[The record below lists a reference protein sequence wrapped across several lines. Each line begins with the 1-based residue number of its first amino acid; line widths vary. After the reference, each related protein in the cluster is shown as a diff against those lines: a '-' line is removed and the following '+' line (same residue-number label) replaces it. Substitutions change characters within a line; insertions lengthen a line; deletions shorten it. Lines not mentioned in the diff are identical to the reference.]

1 MLLNQSKFSKSTAC
15 HKTLGDR
22 NKFSVSIDD
31 RGQVLCITAG
41 DVLIS
46 RSSGDPLD
54 GGLAHLF
61 LRVHDGDTI
70 KLHALL
76 GVNCKLTSF
85 GCEEH
90 IAQWEGT
97 VAGCTILLSLFVDAL
112 TQMLFWDVIIENDS
126 SAAIVV
132 DTVWFQDIGLASRDA
147 LLSNEAYTA
156 HYVDEAV
163 MQDPT
168 FGPVLTYRQNLK
180 QADQHPWLIA
190 ACLTGAES
198 YATDAFDVFGNAY
211 RCGNEP
217 SGLLNKRLVNRCYQY
232 EFSCATLQSRPIK
245 LALGDSTRAR
255 FALAYMPDHSTA
267 SSDADLAEIGRMC
280 WVAADRLNEIIKLDL
295 SPLPN
300 HLLPSHKVHGRDL
313 CRTEL
318 QEMYPHQ
325 WRHVESTEQG
335 VLSFFYDLESHI
347 VTRAKETL
355 VERPHGSI
363 LVGNADTDSMSEVLA
378 TTVYMTGVFS
388 AQIVYG
394 NTSFHKINSLPR
406 EPLGLS
412 RAAGMRLYFEVNKSW
427 KLLGTPSIFEMQ
439 RDACTW
445 LYVLEDE
452 VIKVRVALDG
462 DRDVINFHA
471 STTGPARRFLVTNE
485 LVMGPNEADLNACL
499 DVSDFERWLTVA
511 DLSLGEQRERGIN
524 LSFGMSWSEATDM
537 RNVGGSELI
546 GGLRGDPVLVF
557 QTEAT
562 KQIDLSLAASH
573 KGTTD
578 VLAKLNSASLV
589 PCPDLWNDFN
599 RGFDCSGQS
608 DVVARL
614 NDTLRWYAHNAL
626 IHYASPHGLEQ
637 YSGAAWGTRDAC
649 QGPLEYF
656 IALQHHNL
664 ARSVLLKTFAAQ
676 YADNGDWPQWF
687 MHDEYADIMQFHSH
701 GDIVVWPLKALA
713 LYLDATGDTGILEV
727 VVPYV
732 MNTNASSFE
741 QGTIADHINKALNRI
756 EHEFIPETALIR
768 YGGGDWDDSLQPVN
782 TDLAMRLVSGWT
794 QALLAQ
800 SLQELDAVLP
810 PSGLKER
817 IAVLSARV
825 RADFRRHVLIDG
837 QVAGF
842 LLYDED
848 YKTAEPLL
856 HPKDQRTG
864 IQNRLI
870 PMTRS
875 IIAGLLTREEA
886 DHQMQC
892 IASHL
897 KYPDGVRLMDQPAP
911 YSGGIETFFKRAESA
926 ANFGREIGLQY
937 VHAHIRY
944 SEALA
949 MLGDGEGLLQALMKI
964 SPVGI
969 QKSVPNADL
978 RQSNMYF
985 SSSDGAF
992 LNRADAAKNFTK
1004 LKDGSIQVKG
1014 GWRLYSSGPGIYS
1027 GIVIRHLF
1035 GLRECKDAWVF
1046 DPVLP
1051 AEMDGTVL
1059 HWELCGK
1066 AIEIEYRVG
1075 DLQVGV
1081 ESISVGEHSLPA
1093 LRQDNPYRMGGL
1105 IVDKAQL
1112 LSAITKNRRITICYN
1127 TLA

>member
-1 MLLNQSKFSKSTAC
+1 MLLNQNKFSKSTAY
-15 HKTLGDR
+15 HKTLGER

-31 RGQVLCITAG
+31 KGQVLSITAG

-46 RSSGDPLD
+46 RSLGDTLD
-54 GGLAHLF
+54 GGFAHLF
-61 LRVHDGDTI
+61 LRVHDGDSI
-70 KLHALL
+70 ELHTLL
-76 GVNCKLTSF
+76 GANCKLTSF

-90 IAQWEGT
+90 IAQWEGS
-97 VAGCTILLSLFVDAL
+97 VAGCTILLSLCVDAL
-112 TQMLFWDVIIENDS
+112 TQMLFWDVAIENDTS
-126 SAAIVV
+126 VAIVV

-168 FGPVLTYRQNLK
+168 IGPVLTYRQNLK
-180 QADQHPWLIA
+180 QSDRHPWLIA

-211 RCGNEP
+211 RCGDEP
-217 SGLLNKRLVNRCYQY
+217 SGLLNKTLVNRCYQY
-232 EFSCATLQSRPIK
+232 EFSCATLQSRPKK
-245 LALGDSTRAR
+245 LALGDSTHAR
-255 FALAYMPDHSTA
+255 FALAYIPNHPTA
-267 SSDADLAEIGRMC
+267 SSDADLAEIDRMC
-280 WVAADRLNEIIKLDL
+280 WVAAGRLNDIIKLDL
-295 SPLPN
+295 SPAPN
-300 HLLPSHKVHGRDL
+300 HLLPSHRVHGRDL

-325 WRHVESTEQG
+325 WRHVESAEQR

-347 VTRAKETL
+347 VTRAKEAL

-363 LVGNADTDSMSEVLA
+363 LVGNADTDSLSEVLA
-378 TTVYMTGVFS
+378 TTVYMTGIFA

-412 RAAGMRLYFEVNKSW
+412 RAAGMRLYFEVNESW

-462 DRDVINFHA
+462 DRDVIKFHA

-485 LVMGPNEADLNACL
+485 LVMGAVEADLNACL
-499 DVSDFERWLTVA
+499 VVSDFERWLTVA
-511 DLSLGEQRERGIN
+511 DLSLGEQRERSIN
-524 LSFGMSWSEATDM
+524 LSFGMSWSEATAM
-537 RNVGGSELI
+537 KNVGGSELI
-546 GGLRGDPVLVF
+546 GGRRGDPILIF
-557 QTEAT
+557 QTAAT
-562 KQIDLSLAASH
+562 KQIDLTLAASH

-578 VLAKLNSASLV
+578 VLAKLNAAPLV
-589 PCPDLWNDFN
+589 ACPDLWNDFN
-599 RGFDCSGQS
+599 RGFDCSGNS

-614 NDTLRWYAHNAL
+614 SDTLRWYAHNAL

-664 ARSVLLKTFAAQ
+664 ARSVLLKIFAAQ

-713 LYLDATGDTGILEV
+713 LYLDATGDTGILKV
-727 VVPYV
+727 VVPYA
-732 MNTNASSFE
+732 MSTDQSYAE
-741 QGTIADHINKALNRI
+741 QSTIAEHVDKALDRI
-756 EHEFIPETALIR
+756 EHEFIPDTALIR

-782 TDLAMRLVSGWT
+782 TDLAKRLVSGWA

-800 SLQELDAVLP
+800 SLQELNAVLP
-810 PSGLKER
+810 QSGLKER

-842 LLYDED
+842 LLYDEN
-848 YKTAEPLL
+848 YATAEPLL

-892 IASHL
+892 IATHL
-897 KYPDGVRLMDQPAP
+897 KHPDGVRLMDRPAP

-944 SEALA
+944 AEALA
-949 MLGDGEGLLQALMKI
+949 MLGDGEGLLQALMTI
-964 SPVGI
+964 SPVDI
-969 QKSVPNADL
+969 QKTVPNADL

-992 LNRADAAKNFTK
+992 LNRADAADNFTK

-1014 GWRLYSSGPGIYS
+1014 GWRLYSSGPGLYT
-1027 GIVIRHLF
+1027 GIVIRQLF
-1035 GLRECKDAWVF
+1035 GLRECQNAWVF
-1046 DPVLP
+1046 DPVLS
-1051 AEMDGTVL
+1051 AELDGIIV
-1059 HWELCGK
+1059 HWEFSGK
-1066 AIEIEYRVG
+1066 AVKIEYRIG
-1075 DLQVGV
+1075 HNHTGPQ
-1081 ESISVGEHSLPA
+1081 SISVDGKELSFT
-1093 LRQDNPYRMGGL
+1093 RENNPYRRGGL
-1105 IVDKAQL
+1105 IVNKQQIA
-1112 LSAITKNRRITICYN
+1112 SAIRSHCCMRII
-1127 TLA
+1127 L